1 MSAENGKMTVDIKDF
16 NELIELITTQN
27 KKQDENFSSFMQ
39 QLETMNKE
47 HEKRYN
53 EFYHISQSIFKQLKK
68 SISDHEARLK
78 VIEDKL
84 EKFETIVHGR

>member
-1 MSAENGKMTVDIKDF
+1 MSVDNGKMTVDIKDF
-16 NELIELITTQN
+16 NELIALITAQN
-27 KKQDENFSSFMQ
+27 KKQDESFASFMQ

-68 SISDHEARLK
+68 AISDHEARLK

-84 EKFETIVHGR
+84 EQFETIVHGR